1 MKRKKIIP
9 AILAGVA
16 LLSINSSVKAADYYE
31 LKNVQQ
37 MLSDDGKQMNIEY
50 RPKSLSSSGTKFL
63 SNVFSRFAENNVGVS
78 LPSSYI
84 PSFKSKLKV
93 KNQMVN
99 GIDSTECWANSFASA
114 CEAYNYANGLA
125 NSGEEY
131 SGRHINY
138 SCSNVFTDQ
147 TITKNAFNRDAKT
160 SFGGN
165 FYLDFAYAM
174 NKQGP
179 VLESDMPSTGNVS
192 YINSDQL
199 ETENDIQLDIKE
211 YSYFPAVY
219 KKYLDDGSIEYYNG
233 LKYATK
239 EYKDKIDNV
248 SLIRNTIK
256 QQIKENGAVM
266 ATIYQVAP
274 DKDIY
279 MQPIEES
286 NQIVPANHAV
296 CIVGWDDNYFPE
308 NDDYIYEKMTGWK
321 NKGAYIALNSYG
333 DDMYYD
339 GYVYISY
346 DDFYVEQFVA
356 GIKTAEIA
364 DSDYVYLHDELGTA
378 SNTPISKNDGSGE
391 ALKNV
396 SVVNIFDRTTVMN
409 EKLKGIGIPSY
420 ADQLADV
427 YYTETFNTDGTPT
440 NFKVLKQNMDIGIG
454 ETYLDLSNIKL
465 TKSKFAIC
473 VTYKG
478 KGSYA
483 AEIPIEL
490 KNDTLYKYATS
501 KEGESYIIY
510 TDTSDLS
517 FDYTSSSMY
526 KFTTLKDN
534 EKNIA
539 NFGIRAYTEEENNNP
554 TPTPSPSESVTPTPS
569 ESPTPTPDPTS
580 KITSTKYKINN
591 NLITRVPVNTTM
603 DEFKNNITVDGEYQ
617 IVDRNDKAVATT
629 LVRTGYKVKIGNEVY
644 TISVVSDI
652 SGSGA
657 NGYTRVLDIAK
668 IRAHIVGLKG
678 SILTG
683 AQLDAADING
693 NGQVDVIDLA
703 KMRKLCVE

>member
-1 MKRKKIIP
+1 MKKKKIIP

-16 LLSINSSVKAADYYE
+16 LLSINSSVKATDYYE

-37 MLSDDGKQMNIEY
+37 MLSDDGKQMSIEY

-84 PSFKSKLKV
+84 PTFKGDLKV
-93 KNQMVN
+93 KNQLVN

-138 SCSNVFTDQ
+138 SCSNVFANQ

-160 SFGGN
+160 SNGGN

-308 NDDYIYEKMTGWK
+308 NDDYIYGKMTGWK

-490 KNDTLYKYATS
+490 KNDTLYKYAIS

-526 KFTTLKDN
+526 KFTTLKDK

-539 NFGIRAYTEEENNNP
+539 NFGIRAYIEEENNNP
-554 TPTPSPSESVTPTPS
+554 TPTPTPSESVTPTPK
-569 ESPTPTPDPTS
+569 PTS

-591 NLITRVPVNTTM
+591 NLITRVPTNTTM
-603 DEFKNNITVDGEYQ
+603 NEFKNSITVDGEYQ
-617 IVDRNDKAVATT
+617 IVDKNDKAVATT

-657 NGYTRVLDIAK
+657 NEYTRVLDIAK

-703 KMRKLCVE
+703 KMRKICVE